1 MIDDPNVIDEDRDE
15 HGPLSGVTDVCWCGR
30 KWPGTHV
37 VPNCGLTGTGLS
49 CDLCTEC
56 MHPNLPDEASEALQR
71 AARRHRDM
79 VVAGVLKGPVNVVT
93 VPVEG
98 TWLVTDGVAR
108 RVDPLP
114 VTAFIE
120 LSDGRTFL
128 TVEGKVRPV
137 IEHELQERVEGD
149 EGYMVW
155 VKRDD

>member
-1 MIDDPNVIDEDRDE
+1 MTDDPNVLDEDRHE

-79 VVAGVLKGPVNVVT
+79 VVAGVLKGPGNVVT

-98 TWLVTDGVAR
+98 TWLVTDGVVR
-108 RVDPLP
+108 RCDPLP
-114 VTAFIE
+114 VTAFVE

-128 TVEGKVRPV
+128 TVDGVVRRVNVGAHFEAFGGMP
-137 IEHELQERVEGD
+137 ELWEVAA
-149 EGYMVW
+149 
-155 VKRDD
+155 DD